1 MYIQKNLAYLK
12 EKNKYSYQEIS
23 KHTKLNVNALYSI
36 VVGSYKNITIT
47 TVIKLTKFFEISI
60 DDFVYKDLS
69 REMEELEDEQS

>member
-12 EKNKYSYQEIS
+12 EKNEYSYQEIS
-23 KHTKLNVNALYSI
+23 KYTGLNVNTLYSI

-47 TVIKLTKFFEISI
+47 TVIKLTQFFSISI

-69 REMEELEDEQS
+69 KKWRD

>member
-12 EKNKYSYQEIS
+12 EKNEYSYQEIS
-23 KHTKLNVNALYSI
+23 KYTGLNVNTLYSI

-47 TVIKLTKFFEISI
+47 TVIKLTQFFRISI

-69 REMEELEDEQS
+69 KKWRD

>member
-12 EKNKYSYQEIS
+12 EKNEYSYQEIS
-23 KHTKLNVNALYSI
+23 KYTGLNVNTLYSI

-47 TVIKLTKFFEISI
+47 TLIKLTQFFSISI

-69 REMEELEDEQS
+69 KKWRD